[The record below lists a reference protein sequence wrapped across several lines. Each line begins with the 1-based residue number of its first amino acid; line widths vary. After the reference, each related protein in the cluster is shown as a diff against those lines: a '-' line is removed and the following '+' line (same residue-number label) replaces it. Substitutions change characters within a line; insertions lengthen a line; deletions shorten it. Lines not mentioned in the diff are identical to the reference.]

1 MTRRLSE
8 RERDERDLKILRL
21 LAEGLTQAQVA
32 ARMGLSREAVNKLA
46 RSAKE

>member
-1 MTRRLSE
+1 MRERLTE
-8 RERDERDLKILRL
+8 KQRDERDLKILRL

-32 ARMGLSREAVNKLA
+32 ARMGLSREAINKLA